1 MKTRE
6 QIYSAEAS
14 LLVRDITTYRCIK
27 RQQFLKFYPNKD
39 DKIQILLKSLVRQ
52 GRVFYNSETDTYH
65 SAPQT
70 VVDREML
77 AALWVLSD
85 FGDRVKYHSTDTF
98 PTNIVFFA
106 YGQIYEIICMP
117 RDMTALIL
125 HALAMREKDEGGK
138 KIFIVEDT
146 EELGDI
152 DFPDAIFCTV
162 DEQTGKVRYFKKQ

>member
-14 LLVRDITTYRCIK
+14 LLVRDITTYRGIK
-27 RQQFLKFYPNKD
+27 RQQLLRFYPNKE

-52 GRVFYNSETDTYH
+52 GRAFYNPSSDTYH
-65 SAPQT
+65 STPQMT
-70 VVDREML
+70 LDKEML

-85 FGDRVKYHSTDTF
+85 FGDRAEYHSTDTF

-106 YGQIYEIICMP
+106 DGQIYEIICMP

-125 HALAMREKDEGGK
+125 HALGIREKDEGGK
-138 KIFIVEDT
+138 KIFIVESA
-146 EELGDI
+146 EQMEDI
-152 DFPDAIFCTV
+152 DFADAVFCTV